1 MALLQATAVR
11 ATFLAQQA
19 TAASRH
25 SAAALPAGDAPAAA
39 SRSQQPSLS
48 RIFSPCFSG
57 GRALCLD
64 ARRTRSSPPSC
75 TAFSQLGGISPG
87 RPLGALPPQSF
98 LPDGG
103 QEGTRISCHDLPQVP
118 PSCRLHTCACSA
130 TTPRTMLV
138 SRAGSHKRVPTC
150 SSDFVRRRSHSIATA
165 PTNCGCA
172 LSWGVLR
179 AGAQSAK
186 YLRRTAVFTQAGA
199 VAT

>member
-48 RIFSPCFSG
+48 RIISPCFCG

-64 ARRTRSSPPSC
+64 ARRTRSTPPSG
-75 TAFSQLGGISPG
+75 AASIQLGGISRD

-98 LPDGG
+98 PLDGG
-103 QEGTRISCHDLPQVP
+103 QEGTRISWHDLPQVA
-118 PSCRLHTCACSA
+118 PSCRLHTCACFRYHTSDD
-130 TTPRTMLV
+130 TCLPRRLPQA
-138 SRAGSHKRVPTC
+138 RA
-150 SSDFVRRRSHSIATA
+150 
-165 PTNCGCA
+165 
-172 LSWGVLR
+172 
-179 AGAQSAK
+179 
-186 YLRRTAVFTQAGA
+186 YLQL
-199 VAT
+199 